1 MKLTKSDYV
10 RKKNSKHIYFG
21 SLSKAI
27 KSGGIAL
34 HLENGQ
40 ILIDEEEADAYF
52 AKEIE
57 ARRARL
63 AAQRPDLFGRQ
74 TAA

>member
-1 MKLTKSDYV
+1 MKMTKSDYI
-10 RKKNSKHIYFG
+10 RKKNARHIYFG
-21 SLSKAI
+21 SVSKGI

-52 AKEIE
+52 AKQIE
-57 ARRARL
+57 ARL
-63 AAQRPDLFGRQ
+63 TAQRPDLFSSK